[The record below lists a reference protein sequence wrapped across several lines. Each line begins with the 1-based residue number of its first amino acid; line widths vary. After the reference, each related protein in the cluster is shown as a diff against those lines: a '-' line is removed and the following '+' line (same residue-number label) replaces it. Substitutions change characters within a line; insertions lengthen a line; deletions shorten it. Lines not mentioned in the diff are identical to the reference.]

1 MEKEEEKQ
9 KDKREKSVA
18 ASSVPGLECRGET
31 HKRLRLHF
39 VSPPSEGGAS
49 IFLLHVWTEL
59 LLKEEQQVRD
69 TRKKKMENGGK

>member
-1 MEKEEEKQ
+1 MEKGEEQQ

-18 ASSVPGLECRGET
+18 ASSVAGLEWRGET

-49 IFLLHVWTEL
+49 IFSGVACVDGTAAEGGTGERH
-59 LLKEEQQVRD
+59 
-69 TRKKKMENGGK
+69 EN